1 MELQK
6 LNKSMYEELFGG
18 KLDVTE
24 EPGKD
29 MPEKSQARQHRDWL
43 HQLNEKD

>member
-6 LNKSMYEELFGG
+6 LSKSMCEELFGG
-18 KLDVTE
+18 ELDVTE
-24 EPGKD
+24 DLGEDMPGK
-29 MPEKSQARQHRDWL
+29 PQARQHRDWL